1 MKAMFSLL
9 LAACVGFSGAAA
21 AQSYP
26 VKPIRVI
33 APSGAGGPVDV
44 ICRAVSQGLGEAL
57 GQQLVVENRVGAAGL
72 IGTDMVAKSA
82 PDGYTLLFGF
92 SGPLAIVPNLNPNTP
107 YDPQKDLVAI
117 SQVAAAPYVLLVH
130 PSVPAK
136 TVKQLVALAKSRPGK
151 MNFGSGGVGV
161 GLHMAGEL
169 FKGSAGVDIV
179 HVPYKGAA
187 PAMTAVMSGE
197 VDMMFDGLSA
207 ALPHV
212 KEGRVRALA
221 VGGDKR
227 SSLLPELPTVQEAAG
242 FKFNTSGWYGMVAP
256 RGTPQPI
263 VMRLHEAIV
272 RTLAKPEL
280 KDSLA
285 KLAVEPVGS
294 SPAEFAR
301 QIREEN
307 AAWAKVIK
315 AAGIKGD
322 VQ

>member
-1 MKAMFSLL
+1 MRTVCRLILVAW
-9 LAACVGFSGAAA
+9 AASGALAA

-26 VKPIRVI
+26 AKPIRVI

-44 ICRAVSQGLGEAL
+44 ICRAVSQGLGEVL
-57 GQQLVVENRVGAAGL
+57 GQPLVVENRVGAAGL
-72 IGTDMVAKSA
+72 IGTDIVAKA
-82 PDGYTLLFGF
+82 LPDGYTLLFGF
-92 SGPLAIVPNLNPNTP
+92 SGPLAIVPNLNPKTP

-136 TVKQLVALAKSRPGK
+136 SVKQLIALAKARPGR

-169 FKGSAGVDIV
+169 FKVSAGVNIV

-187 PAMTAVMSGE
+187 PAMTALMAGE

-207 ALPHV
+207 ALPHIQ
-212 KEGRVRALA
+212 EGRVRALA
-221 VGGDKR
+221 VGGEKR

-242 FKFNTSGWYGMVAP
+242 FRFNTSGWYGMVAP
-256 RGTPQPI
+256 RGTPPAI
-263 VMRLHEAIV
+263 VARLHEAIV
-272 RTLAKPEL
+272 RTLAKREL

-294 SPAEFAR
+294 SPEEFAR
-301 QIREEN
+301 QIRDEN

-315 AAGIKGD
+315 AAGIKA
-322 VQ
+322 Q

>member
-1 MKAMFSLL
+1 MKTICRLV
-9 LAACVGFSGAAA
+9 LAAWAASCA
-21 AQSYP
+21 LAVAQSYP

-44 ICRAVSQGLGEAL
+44 ICRAVSQGLGEVL
-57 GQQLVVENRVGAAGL
+57 GQPLVVENRVGAAGL
-72 IGTDMVAKSA
+72 IGTDVVAKA
-82 PDGYTLLFGF
+82 PPDGYTLLFGF
-92 SGPLAIVPNLNPNTP
+92 SGPLAIVPNLNPKTP
-107 YDPQKDLVAI
+107 YDPRKDLVAI
-117 SQVAAAPYVLLVH
+117 SQVASAPYVLLVH

-136 TVKQLVALAKSRPGK
+136 TVKQLVALAKSRPGR

-169 FKGSAGVDIV
+169 LKVSAGINIV

-187 PAMTAVMSGE
+187 PAMTALMAGE

-207 ALPHV
+207 ALPHIQ
-212 KEGRVRALA
+212 EGRVRALA
-221 VGGDKR
+221 VGGGKR

-242 FKFNTSGWYGMVAP
+242 FRFNTSGWYGMVAP
-256 RGTPQPI
+256 RGTPAAVVTRI
-263 VMRLHEAIV
+263 HEAIV

-280 KDSLA
+280 RDSLA

-294 SPAEFAR
+294 SPDEFAR
-301 QIREEN
+301 QIRDEN

-315 AAGIKGD
+315 AAGI
-322 VQ
+322 QAH